1 MIEHLNEN
9 WDIALW
15 HCFDYCGP
23 GIDIFNLDTSIRHI
37 MNEMVNDCC
46 DILSENK
53 SIQVKAEYLGA
64 VCNFESLDIYAVY
77 NIINPAF
84 RMDCSSNR
92 ARIKIPRGRE
102 FNENR
107 QDIFNKMFNK
117 DWNVQVNLNANIDT
131 DPYISKK
138 DTVEIFQKIKDDTW
152 ESVELKGM
160 WDDKGFKCSDD
171 QDLVKTKSFY
181 FAKLFDEWHNSMVK
195 EYKIV
200 MLNNGREEFH
210 TLQISINDLRDLFK
224 EC

>member
-102 FNENR
+102 FNENPKAFYQEVIKSIWEAYKKVDFVKLDTEIR

-171 QDLVKTKSFY
+171 
-181 FAKLFDEWHNSMVK
+181 
-195 EYKIV
+195 
-200 MLNNGREEFH
+200 
-210 TLQISINDLRDLFK
+210 
-224 EC
+224 